1 MCSVPLHKTTSRP
14 KVTGIA
20 GYCLCDPPRPSAWVG
35 DITLYGDVEL
45 VQPLVCWAWRQKPS
59 ETHIN
64 HSFSPQYQ
72 LNFGTGSV
80 SSIHEPGSL
89 LSTHLIWGKKST
101 KKSQDELTQIYF
113 KSHLFKGIITLRHSQ
128 MIFPLSCGSLEMTII
143 WLCHSPACYV
153 TSPQKMCS
161 LEDNWGLLK
170 CF

>member
-20 GYCLCDPPRPSAWVG
+20 GYCLYDPPRPSAWVG

-45 VQPLVCWAWRQKPS
+45 VQPLVCWGWRQKPS
-59 ETHIN
+59 KHTLTT
-64 HSFSPQYQ
+64 SPPPPTISWTLLQAVLLLYRS
-72 LNFGTGSV
+72 LALYCPLVLFGA
-80 SSIHEPGSL
+80 
-89 LSTHLIWGKKST
+89 KNT
-101 KKSQDELTQIYF
+101 KKNQDELVQIYF
-113 KSHLFKGIITLRHSQ
+113 ESHLFKGINPLGHSQ
-128 MIFPLSCGSLEMTII
+128 MIFPLSCGSLETTII